1 MTSNS
6 RKLQNVQSLSDEAR
20 RDYFV
25 RKVADFE
32 VVWGLS
38 DRGWATAETGGVVAV
53 PFWPEEE
60 FTALCAIDEWSGFSP
75 RPIPLD
81 DFLSKWLPGMQED
94 DRVCLIFPTPHSR
107 GLVLPPDQLKMLIEG
122 ELQQYE

>member
-1 MTSNS
+1 MPANS
-6 RKLQNVQSLSDEAR
+6 KKLQNVQSLSDEAR

-38 DRGWATAETGGVVAV
+38 DKGWATAEAEGVVAV

-60 FTALCAIDEWSGFSP
+60 FAALCAVDEWSGFSAK
-75 RPIPLD
+75 PIPLG
-81 DFLSKWLPGMQED
+81 DFLSKWLLGMQAD
-94 DRVCLIFPTPHSR
+94 RRVCLIFPTPRSR
-107 GLVLPPDQLKMLIEG
+107 GFILPPEQLKQLIEG
-122 ELQQYE
+122 EAQQYE